1 MSLDDL
7 MNRFRL
13 ASRELFNNYFRV
25 DIPSSADPW
34 LVEERFSNVQDEL
47 FQMMVTEPASL
58 SRIDYGQ
65 LQTDIAIELQAD
77 SIPWLLNREK
87 DSGYWDA
94 QPSEVTRE
102 AQLKFISFF
111 DWDQLSYR
119 DNTYVKVLVMDWP
132 AKSSVVGR
140 NALIEA
146 QYVRYVRA

>member
-1 MSLDDL
+1 MSLDEL

-25 DIPSSADPW
+25 DIPSSSDPW

-47 FQMMVTEPASL
+47 FQMLVTEPASL
-58 SRIDYGQ
+58 SRIEYGE
-65 LQTDIAIELQAD
+65 LQTDVAVALQAD
-77 SIPWLLNREK
+77 SVPWLLNREK

-94 QPSEVTRE
+94 KPNEVTSDAR
-102 AQLKFISFF
+102 LKFISFF

-119 DNTYVKVLVMDWP
+119 DNTYVKVLVIDWP
-132 AKSSVVGR
+132 TEPSVVGR

>member
-25 DIPSSADPW
+25 DIPSSGDPW

-58 SRIDYGQ
+58 SRIEYGD
-65 LQTDIAIELQAD
+65 LQTEIIVELRSD
-77 SIPWLLNREK
+77 SAPWLLNREK
-87 DSGYWDA
+87 NSGYWDA
-94 QPSEVTRE
+94 EPNEVTRD
-102 AQLKFISFF
+102 AQLKFKAFF

-119 DNTYVKVLVMDWP
+119 DNIYVRVLVVDWP
-132 AKSSVVGR
+132 ARPSVVGR
-140 NALIEA
+140 DALIEA